1 MSATQ
6 AMPSNS
12 NNGRYLSDAEHA
24 AALRAKLKAAGI
36 NSRQVS
42 VRVTPGGSIRATIR
56 DLKVRKVVVTEA
68 GGAHEH
74 IDRDVATGE
83 ILSGGNR
90 FVFVGYDDAVVRDAA
105 APIAHFITNEF
116 TGRAGG
122 DIERKHV
129 ELAHGF
135 IVERRHSLDFL
146 LWRPGHECAPFH
158 ANSIDGAAERY
169 VERLAELGL
178 F

>member
-1 MSATQ
+1 MNVTQ
-6 AMPSNS
+6 SMPSNS
-12 NNGRYLSDAEHA
+12 NNGRYIPDAEHA
-24 AALRAKLKAAGI
+24 ATIRAKLKAAGI

-42 VRVTPGGSIRATIR
+42 VRVTSGGSIRATIR
-56 DLKVRKVVVTEA
+56 DLKVRKAVVTEA
-68 GGAHEH
+68 GAAHEH
-74 IDRDVATGE
+74 IDRDCATGE

-90 FVFVGYDDAVVRDAA
+90 FVFIDYDDAVVRDAA
-105 APIAHFITNEF
+105 APIAHFVTDEF
-116 TGRAGG
+116 TGKAGG
-122 DIERKHV
+122 DVERKHV

-158 ANSIDGAAERY
+158 ANSVDGAAERY
-169 VERLAELGL
+169 VARLAELGL